1 MTRAPDEGASAAAAA
16 DQPVEVRSAE
26 DAGVQL
32 FFGEATPAGCRVYA
46 QSERPSEGESQLS
59 GFVRGPMCAYAHTLP
74 VSYSFRAVG
83 PGGKEGGPLEA
94 WVADPCFWTPSMPFL
109 YHYTLERQVG
119 ARREKITGSI
129 GIRRLGCERANLRLD
144 SKRWVLRAA
153 RTDNLQ
159 LADLP
164 AWHEAAM
171 TAVVRNPSTELCQ
184 AATQTGVL
192 LVADLSTCSDLE
204 ERLRALRNWAAV
216 GIVIVDGPAAALE
229 VRRVAR
235 NLLMAQRFSPGE
247 SIQPAD
253 WADLAL
259 CEMGRGQALLEN
271 TSGQQVPLVA
281 LRPEGEGLTAQ
292 SARALCDRLQ
302 RDLAAAGMNWAGYV
316 V

>member
-1 MTRAPDEGASAAAAA
+1 MTRAPHEGASAGAA
-16 DQPVEVRSAE
+16 DQPVKVRSAD

-46 QSERPSEGESQLS
+46 QSERPSEGASPLS
-59 GFVRGPMCAYAHTLP
+59 GFVRGPMCGYAHTLP
-74 VSYSFRAVG
+74 VSYPFRAVG
-83 PGGKEGGPLEA
+83 PGGKAGGPVEA
-94 WVADPCFWTPSMPFL
+94 WVADPCFWTPAMPFL

-119 ARREKITGSI
+119 ARREKICGSI
-129 GIRRLGCERANLRLD
+129 GIRRLGCERTNLRLD

-153 RTDNLQ
+153 RADKLQ

-171 TAVVRNPSTELCQ
+171 TAVVRDPSAELCQ

-192 LVADLSTCSDLE
+192 LVADLSTCADLE

-216 GIVIVDGPAAALE
+216 GMVIVDGPAAALE
-229 VRRVAR
+229 VRCVAR
-235 NLLMAQRFSPGE
+235 NLLVAQRFSPGE
-247 SIQPAD
+247 SIRPAD

-259 CEMGRGQALLEN
+259 CEMRRGEAVVEN
-271 TSGQQVPLVA
+271 TSARQVPLIA
-281 LRPEGEGLTAQ
+281 LRPEGEDLTAQ
-292 SARALCDRLQ
+292 SARALCDLLQ